1 MTKSDY
7 LVAAVVVLGV
17 LLVLGAY
24 LVALF
29 AQNGI
34 GNP

>member
-7 LVAAVVVLGV
+7 LAAAIVVLGV

-24 LVALF
+24 LVALVWRG
-29 AQNGI
+29 GI